1 MNKNSLFVVK
11 APEPLSSEVQLD
23 YFKRLRN
30 GDLSVREEL
39 INHNINLVIHVV
51 KTRFYDT
58 QYDMNDLVSE
68 GIIGLM
74 TAVDTFD
81 YDITP
86 KFSTYAVKVIENQIL
101 MLLRKPNKKNISL
114 EETLYT
120 KNEKNGLTL
129 GDTLRDKNVDLE
141 EEHLSKDLSQI
152 IIKLIDEIEDERERD
167 IVKQTFG
174 FGCERVSQSVLA
186 EKYKVRQPTISRIL
200 SKSIRIIAYK
210 LERMDLIEIPSKQR
224 ERLNFDELIELIEK
238 NKVKINIP
246 QVDNKTNKRFRTIYE
261 YFEEFSHEEVD
272 EAISYLNPRDE
283 RILFL
288 RFGGDFN
295 NPVVSEEWNSF
306 VRSSFYK
313 HVIPKI
319 REILLAIKE
328 KDDSI
333 KTLRAYR
340 NNMTLFELFNTYT
353 RDEIIK
359 AVSML
364 DSDDERLIYLKY
376 GDNLDQRTTSSNLT
390 EKERIRVSNN
400 IKRKLEKILYKNRV
414 EPNSCIKRFGN
425 RIVTIKLI
433 YEYFPESSH
442 EEVDYAISLLSDDE
456 KKVIWLR
463 YGDDLNNPATS
474 KDFTEEEANKLYRLI
489 IPKIKRRLNR
499 IKNGKELKETKTF
512 YSFFEGYNKEEVN
525 EVIEKLTPEEREII
539 YLKYG
544 YDLENTSNV
553 KKLDKGMMRMLN
565 ASIVPKI
572 RVRLLRNRKN
582 NGEEIPVKKVVE
594 KQAKEIKTIDKE
606 DYIKLVNF
614 LKNSNISEVFD
625 IVDPRDIII
634 ISLRFG
640 FVQNRCYSV
649 EEISKFLLISEK
661 EVVESIKK
669 TLLTYKN
676 RINTSINDA
685 ITQATNELRLKQ
697 KQEE

>member
-11 APEPLSSEVQLD
+11 APEPLPSDVQLD

-101 MLLRKPNKKNISL
+101 MLLRKPDKKNISL

-120 KNEKNGLTL
+120 KNEENGLTL

-167 IVKQTFG
+167 IVRESFG
-174 FGCERVSQSVLA
+174 FGCERVSQRVLA

-210 LERMDLIEIPSKQR
+210 LELMDLIEIPSKQR

-246 QVDNKTNKRFRTIYE
+246 QVENKTNKRFRTIYE

-295 NPVVSEEWNSF
+295 NPVVSEEWNSS
-306 VRSSFYK
+306 VRSSFYN

-319 REILLAIKE
+319 REILHAIKE

-442 EEVDYAISLLSDDE
+442 EDVDYVISLLSDDE

-499 IKNGKELKETKTF
+499 IKNGKELKETRTF

-582 NGEEIPVKKVVE
+582 NGEEIPVKKAVE

>member
-11 APEPLSSEVQLD
+11 APEPLSSEVQLE

-101 MLLRKPNKKNISL
+101 MLLRKPDKKNISL

-120 KNEKNGLTL
+120 KNEENGLTL

-167 IVKQTFG
+167 IVRESFG

-261 YFEEFSHEEVD
+261 YFEKFSHEEVD

-288 RFGGDFN
+288 RFGSDFN
-295 NPVVSEEWNSF
+295 NPVVSEEWNSS
-306 VRSSFYK
+306 VRSSFYN

-390 EKERIRVSNN
+390 EKERIRAVVIILNVS
-400 IKRKLEKILYKNRV
+400 L
-414 EPNSCIKRFGN
+414 
-425 RIVTIKLI
+425 
-433 YEYFPESSH
+433 
-442 EEVDYAISLLSDDE
+442 
-456 KKVIWLR
+456 KK
-463 YGDDLNNPATS
+463 Y
-474 KDFTEEEANKLYRLI
+474 
-489 IPKIKRRLNR
+489 
-499 IKNGKELKETKTF
+499 
-512 YSFFEGYNKEEVN
+512 
-525 EVIEKLTPEEREII
+525 
-539 YLKYG
+539 
-544 YDLENTSNV
+544 
-553 KKLDKGMMRMLN
+553 
-565 ASIVPKI
+565 
-572 RVRLLRNRKN
+572 
-582 NGEEIPVKKVVE
+582 
-594 KQAKEIKTIDKE
+594 
-606 DYIKLVNF
+606 YIKIELN
-614 LKNSNISEVFD
+614 L
-625 IVDPRDIII
+625 IV
-634 ISLRFG
+634 
-640 FVQNRCYSV
+640 
-649 EEISKFLLISEK
+649 
-661 EVVESIKK
+661 
-669 TLLTYKN
+669 
-676 RINTSINDA
+676 A
-685 ITQATNELRLKQ
+685 
-697 KQEE
+697 